1 MYIIIEM
8 CMYMH
13 IPRLSSPSSSCTM
26 PVKRVRVMAHGT
38 QSSQYCAVELGS
50 GSLLHDSVR
59 VCVCVCVCACV
70 RALVSV
76 KFLEQKKTVALELNT

>member
-8 CMYMH
+8 CMYRY

-50 GSLLHDSVR
+50 GSLLHDSVH
-59 VCVCVCVCACV
+59 VCVCVCVCVCV
-70 RALVSV
+70 H
-76 KFLEQKKTVALELNT
+76 

>member
-13 IPRLSSPSSSCTM
+13 IHVPRLSSPSSSCTM
-26 PVKRVRVMAHGT
+26 PVNSVRVRAQGT

-59 VCVCVCVCACV
+59 VCVYVCVCISQVLGAKEKQL
-70 RALVSV
+70 RW
-76 KFLEQKKTVALELNT
+76 N